1 MQRDRGYLLD
11 ILDAARL
18 ALSYVDKVT
27 KEEFLHDVQRQDAVI
42 RRFEIIGE
50 AAGRVSEDLRIVLPS
65 LPWTEMVGIRNIL
78 IHEYGDIDLD
88 IVWDT
93 LQIDLPPLIDDIE
106 RYLSS

>member
-1 MQRDRGYLLD
+1 MQRDRGYLVD

-18 ALSYVDKVT
+18 ALSYVEEVT
-27 KEEFLHDVQRQDAVI
+27 REEFLRDVQRQDAVI
-42 RRFEIIGE
+42 RRIEIIGE
-50 AAGRVSEDLRIVLPS
+50 AARRLSEDIRTALPN
-65 LPWTEMVGIRNIL
+65 LPWPEMVGLRNML

-93 LQIDLPPLIDDIE
+93 LQIDLPPLVHDIG

>member
-50 AAGRVSEDLRIVLPS
+50 AAGRVSKDLRIVLPN
-65 LPWTEMVGIRNIL
+65 LPWAEMVGIRNLL

-106 RYLSS
+106 HYLSS